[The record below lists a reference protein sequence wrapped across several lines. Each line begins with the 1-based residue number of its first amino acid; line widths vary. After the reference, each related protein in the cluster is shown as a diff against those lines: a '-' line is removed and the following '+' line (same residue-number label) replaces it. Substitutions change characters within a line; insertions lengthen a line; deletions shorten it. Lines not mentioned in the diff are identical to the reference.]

1 MKKKNIGVIATTI
14 LVVACG
20 SMSLMLSMSQTFGAV
35 QKDLSGVVEIATNV
49 GEPMVNTEEN
59 GNVSVGLDLPK
70 DERIKL
76 FSEME
81 TGVVVDDVK
90 MLSLVYKGQNV
101 TIKDGLLTKEE
112 AADVATHIMDYV
124 YGYVDETIL
133 TPYEIDKTKYDYKIQ
148 RQYRN
153 QDAPDYSVCLMEN
166 NSIMCTI
173 GITIKDEPILTA
185 FARDGFIDLSGYEN
199 EIPDEYLVENWCMT
213 TEQRA
218 AIYDEYL
225 DESKHIV
232 EEVLGLAE
240 ITEDYK
246 NVDSSTYFE
255 ANDDWSNVNFGYVLS
270 DGTYVNVFYNRVNQM
285 WNGFLIAG
293 YVEE

>member
-1 MKKKNIGVIATTI
+1 MKKKNIGIIATTI

-20 SMSLMLSMSQTFGAV
+20 SLSLMLSMSQTFGAV
-35 QKDLSGVVEIATNV
+35 QNDLSGDVEITTNV
-49 GEPMVNTEEN
+49 GQPVVNTEE
-59 GNVSVGLDLPK
+59 SDSEGLDLPK

-76 FSEME
+76 YSEME
-81 TGVVVDDVK
+81 TILNVDNIVE
-90 MLSLVYKGQNV
+90 LSCVYEGQSV
-101 TIKDGLLTKEE
+101 TVKDGLLTKEE
-112 AADVATHIMDYV
+112 AIDVATQIMDFV

-133 TPYEIDKTKYDYKIQ
+133 TPYEIDKTKYKYKIQ

-153 QDAPDYSVCLMEN
+153 QDVPDYSVCLMEN

-173 GITIKDEPILTA
+173 GITFKDEPILTA
-185 FARDGFIDLSGYEN
+185 FARDGFIDLCGGEK
-199 EIPDEYLVENWCMT
+199 EIPKEYLVENWCMA
-213 TEQRA
+213 TEQRT

-225 DESKHIV
+225 EESKHIV
-232 EEVLGLAE
+232 EEVLGLAA

-246 NVDSSTYFE
+246 NVDSSTYFK
-255 ANDDWSNVNFGYVLS
+255 ADDDWSNVNFGYVLI

>member
-1 MKKKNIGVIATTI
+1 MKKKNIGIIATTI

-20 SMSLMLSMSQTFGAV
+20 SVSLMLSMSQTFGAV
-35 QKDLSGVVEIATNV
+35 HKDLSGATEITTYAGQLV
-49 GEPMVNTEEN
+49 VNTQTKDEVKVELN
-59 GNVSVGLDLPK
+59 LPK

-76 FSEME
+76 YSQME
-81 TGVVVDDVK
+81 TNVAVDDVT
-90 MLSLVYKGQNV
+90 MLSLVYEGQNV

-112 AADVATHIMDYV
+112 VIDVATQIMDYV
-124 YGYVDETIL
+124 YGYVDKTIL
-133 TPYEIDKTKYDYKIQ
+133 TPYEIDKSKYEYKIQ

-173 GITIKDEPILTA
+173 GITLKDEPALTA
-185 FARDGFIDLSGYEN
+185 FARDSFIDLCGYEN
-199 EIPDEYLVENWCMT
+199 VIPDEYLVKNWCMT
-213 TEQRA
+213 TEQRT

-225 DESKHIV
+225 DESKYIV
-232 EEVLGLAE
+232 EEVLGLAV

-246 NVDSSTYFE
+246 DVDSSTYFI
-255 ANDDWSNVNFGYVLS
+255 ADDSWSNVNFGYVLA
-270 DGTYVNVFYNRVNQM
+270 DGSYINVFYNRVNQM